1 MEIEV
6 RMTRGILTSFLDGFA
21 LAGLVTKLRRRD
33 APTRAFAPS
42 KPKEKMVIV
51 VDDDLAVERL
61 EGLRRRAPG
70 FTGANYSLVEAEVY
84 IRDSYKAG

>member
-1 MEIEV
+1 MA
-6 RMTRGILTSFLDGFA
+6 RGVLTSFLDGFA
-21 LAGLVTKLRRRD
+21 LAGLFTRLRRKD

-51 VDDDLAVERL
+51 VDDDLAAERL
-61 EGLRRRAPG
+61 EGLRHRAPG
-70 FTGANYSLVEAEVY
+70 INRANYSLVEAEVY